1 MRAGAAGM
9 RQARAFF
16 RPATV
21 AALLRCR
28 PRFREGRAA
37 PFPPSFARLHDG
49 RSFQTALAVIL
60 GETADAAIHYPGEA
74 AEKRRLRRGLRGP
87 EDARSAGCCD
97 QATCG
102 GMTKGPTLSGRP
114 SKIGFRR
121 ADPLR

>member
-9 RQARAFF
+9 HQARAFF

-37 PFPPSFARLHDG
+37 PVPPSFARLRGG
-49 RSFQTALAVIL
+49 RSFGMARAVIP

-74 AEKRRLRRGLRGP
+74 AEKRRLRRAAS
-87 EDARSAGCCD
+87 EA
-97 QATCG
+97 
-102 GMTKGPTLSGRP
+102 
-114 SKIGFRR
+114 RR
-121 ADPLR
+121 ARGARVVATRRPAEA